1 MRTAYLAIG
10 IFIILFLFISPSY
23 SKIDPKTCIGLW
35 LFDEGKG
42 DVAGDSSGNKNDGK
56 LMNDPKWV
64 DGKIGKALDFDGA
77 QNHIVV
83 PNSDTLNPTDAITL
97 VAWIYPRGF
106 TGNGNGIL
114 TKEGQYIL
122 GLNWPQ
128 SGNAQKLNLWLTI
141 GGWILFAD
149 GEVKKDSWN
158 HVVATYDGS
167 TKKLYIDGKLISKI
181 DQKGKIG
188 TSANNILIAQG
199 NIGVGQQ
206 AFNGIIDELAI
217 FNIALTETEI
227 KDAMKGFM
235 YAIEPSGKLIDTW
248 ASIKTR

>member
-1 MRTAYLAIG
+1 MIIAMIIT
-10 IFIILFLFISPSY
+10 IFYCIAVNPAH

-35 LFDEGKG
+35 LFDDGKG
-42 DVAGDSSGNKNDGK
+42 NTASDSSGNKNDGK

-77 QNHIVV
+77 QSHVVV

-97 VAWIYPRGF
+97 TAWIYPRGF

-128 SGNAQKLNLWLTI
+128 GGNAQKLNLWLTI

-158 HVVATYDGS
+158 HVAATYDGS
-167 TKKLYIDGKLISKI
+167 TKKLYIDGKLINKT
-181 DQKGKIG
+181 DQKGAIG

-206 AFNGIIDELAI
+206 AFNGIIDELAV
-217 FNIALTETEI
+217 FNVALTESEI
-227 KDAMKGFM
+227 KDAMKGFL
-235 YAIEPSGKLIDTW
+235 YAIEPSGKLVNTW
-248 ASIKTR
+248 AFIKIR

>member
-1 MRTAYLAIG
+1 MKTTYLIVVMV
-10 IFIILFLFISPSY
+10 IFLCIANPTY
-23 SKIDPKTCIGLW
+23 SKVDPKTCIGLW

-42 DVAGDSSGNKNDGK
+42 DVASDSSGNKNNGK

-77 QNHIVV
+77 QNHVIV

-97 VAWIYPRGF
+97 AAWIYPRGF
-106 TGNGNGIL
+106 TANGNGIL
-114 TKEGQYIL
+114 TKEVQYIL

-128 SGNAQKLNLWLTI
+128 GANAQKLNLWLNI

-158 HVVATYDGS
+158 HVAVTYDGS
-167 TKKLYIDGKLISKI
+167 TKKLYIDGKMISKV
-181 DQKGKIG
+181 DQKGKIN

-217 FNIALTETEI
+217 FNVALTESEI
-227 KDAMKGFM
+227 KESMKGFM
-235 YAIEPSGKLIDTW
+235 YAIEPNGKLINTW
-248 ASIKTR
+248 ASIKAK